1 MTDITAAQAELERAT
16 EARVEKLRLTE
27 RLTAG
32 EDYLRVASQ
41 QVSELRTE
49 LLVESE
55 DVERLES
62 FSPSRIWASLKGSR
76 DTDLDRE
83 STEVERAR
91 FAVAEAEAESRRDA
105 ARRDCDAAQA
115 QLDALGD
122 VDAQHARALA
132 AAAPRPPEA
141 KTPRWATA

>member
-41 QVSELRTE
+41 QVSELRTK

-62 FSPSRIWASLKGSR
+62 FSPSR
-76 DTDLDRE
+76 
-83 STEVERAR
+83 
-91 FAVAEAEAESRRDA
+91 SRRA
-105 ARRDCDAAQA
+105 
-115 QLDALGD
+115 GSG
-122 VDAQHARALA
+122 RA
-132 AAAPRPPEA
+132 
-141 KTPRWATA
+141 